1 MSTFEATTNK
11 GFRMTFDNGFAIS
24 VQWGSM
30 NYCERRNYS
39 DDYKSEMKENYIK
52 STDAEIAVIDSEG
65 EMLAIGDGD
74 SVIGW
79 LSPNEVA
86 KVIAIVSSYNPDNQK
101 EMVEEIKALKL

>member
-39 DDYKSEMKENYIK
+39 DDYKSEMKENYIR

-65 EMLAIGDGD
+65 RMLAIGDGD

-79 LSPNEVA
+79 LSSNEVA
-86 KVIAIVSSYNPDNQK
+86 KVIAIVAAYSNKDNII
-101 EMVEEIKALKL
+101 EEIKALKL

>member
-1 MSTFEATTNK
+1 MSFEATTNK
-11 GFRMTFDNGFAIS
+11 GFRMTFDNGFSIS

-39 DDYKSEMKENYIK
+39 DDYKGEMKENYIK
-52 STDAEIAVIDSEG
+52 STDAEIAVFDSERG
-65 EMLAIGDGD
+65 MLAIGDDD

-86 KVIAIVSSYNPDNQK
+86 KVIAIVAAYSNKDNII
-101 EMVEEIKALKL
+101 EEIKALKL